1 MRCSSEMG
9 WDTRRSSK
17 MEGGTHAWPKAAR
30 KRVPPLRVFLHL
42 SLAHKINQYKV
53 LRLLDPCTDTGAD
66 SLLFLFLFSDPS
78 NCTDVQLRVQP
89 IGEQC
94 LLADV
99 GNSSFYPGNLNS

>member
-1 MRCSSEMG
+1 MPPKMGGGPMRG
-9 WDTRRSSK
+9 RRPPEK
-17 MEGGTHAWPKAAR
+17 GY
-30 KRVPPLRVFLHL
+30 PPLRVFLHL